1 MSMDGVMSPGFIGWV
16 AATVA
21 LHWLA
26 PRRLRPAVMI
36 LSTVAVLAIADLR
49 ALWFLIGMTALTGVA
64 VRVAAR
70 WRDAAVLGAVACVLG
85 VVLAFKLLET
95 APGELASGAALIPL
109 GLSYYSF
116 RCAHLLIEVYLER
129 IEPPGA
135 ADLIGYLFFPAT
147 IFAGPIHRYPAYLSG
162 TPSDPDARMVSDG
175 FERILYGYAKIVILS
190 NYLLS
195 GHLMPYLFSGVA
207 EGSAAYHYLDAFD
220 HGATFYLQF
229 AGYSD
234 IAIGFALLLGHR
246 VIENFNW
253 PFLRTDITAF
263 WRAWHISLSSWCRE
277 YVFTSVHAVSRNGAL
292 AALATML
299 VIGLWHGATLNYL
312 MWGAYHGLG
321 IVAHQSWRRSR
332 SRVWVQGTLPAPAH
346 ALFGWLVTS
355 QFVILSFV
363 WTKDAE
369 FSAALSAYATLLGI
383 GGAP

>member
-1 MSMDGVMSPGFIGWV
+1 MDGVTNPGFLGWIV
-16 AATVA
+16 ATLAI
-21 LHWLA
+21 HWLA
-26 PRRLRPAVMI
+26 PRRLRPAVLI
-36 LSTVAVLAIADLR
+36 ASTVGVLALADLR
-49 ALWFLIGMTALTGVA
+49 ALWFLIGMTALTGGA
-64 VRVAAR
+64 VRAAAR
-70 WRDAAVLGAVACVLG
+70 WRDAAVLGAAACVLG

-95 APGELASGAALIPL
+95 VPDMLPSSSALIPL
-109 GLSYYSF
+109 GLSFYSF

-129 IEPPGA
+129 VDPPDA
-135 ADLIGYLFFPAT
+135 ANLVGYLFFPAT
-147 IFAGPIHRYPAYLSG
+147 IFAGPIHRYPAFVSG
-162 TPSDPDARMVSDG
+162 PDPRPDARMVSDG

-195 GHLMPYLFSGVA
+195 GRIMPYLFAQVT

-220 HGATFYLQF
+220 HGATLYLQF

-246 VIENFNW
+246 VIENFDW
-253 PFLRTDITAF
+253 PFLRKDITAF
-263 WRAWHISLSSWCRE
+263 WRSWHISLSSWCRD
-277 YVFTSVHAVSRNGAL
+277 YVFTSVHAASRSGAL

-321 IVAHQSWRRSR
+321 IVVHQAWRRGR
-332 SRVWVQGTLPAPAH
+332 PRAWVQERLPAPVH
-346 ALFGWLVTS
+346 AMFGWLVTS

-363 WTKDAE
+363 WTKDTG